1 MEHRPLTLRWH
12 HMRVLVLILA
22 PAILATA
29 CAMAP
34 PQSPETETASACGQ
48 ATASALE
55 VKTCGP
61 EVDAVRDRRPTG
73 G

>member
-1 MEHRPLTLRWH
+1 
-12 HMRVLVLILA
+12 MRVFCLILA
-22 PAILATA
+22 SALAATA
-29 CAMAP
+29 CTMAP
-34 PQSPETETASACGQ
+34 PSSPETETASACG

-73 G
+73 S